1 MYWVVFKGAARE
13 VYSRL
18 MDSADPALVDTAETA
33 LRDAEGVLHVG
44 QVRMRW
50 ISHALRAEADI
61 AVDPHLTVVQAHGL
75 AVQLSTPSSTPWHG
89 WPPPPSTPITCI
101 TCITCC
107 TAPTRIRPWPW
118 PWPWPT
124 VAPAPSGPAATAA
137 RRCPGIRD
145 RAYSNAFHEQGRP
158 HETGMRCTRSPA
170 GS

>member
-33 LRDAEGVLHVG
+33 LRDAEG
-44 QVRMRW
+44 
-50 ISHALRAEADI
+50 
-61 AVDPHLTVVQAHGL
+61 
-75 AVQLSTPSSTPWHG
+75 
-89 WPPPPSTPITCI
+89 
-101 TCITCC
+101 
-107 TAPTRIRPWPW
+107 PW

-124 VAPAPSGPAATAA
+124 VAPGPRGPAATAA

-145 RAYSNAFHEQGRP
+145 RAYSNAFREQGRP